1 MGSETFKGAAE
12 LVLKEPQD
20 SVDTVEKPLEDRK
33 SEQRT
38 AWLLPSFY
46 SLFYPQCFW
55 PLLYVDT
62 CININV
68 VGAEKLFRKSDQ
80 C

>member
-12 LVLKEPQD
+12 LVLREPQD
-20 SVDTVEKPLEDRK
+20 SVDTAEKPLEDGK
-33 SEQRT
+33 SEQRI
-38 AWLLPSFY
+38 ARLLPSFY
-46 SLFYPQCFW
+46 SLFYRQCFW

-68 VGAEKLFRKSDQ
+68 VGVEKLFRKSDQ